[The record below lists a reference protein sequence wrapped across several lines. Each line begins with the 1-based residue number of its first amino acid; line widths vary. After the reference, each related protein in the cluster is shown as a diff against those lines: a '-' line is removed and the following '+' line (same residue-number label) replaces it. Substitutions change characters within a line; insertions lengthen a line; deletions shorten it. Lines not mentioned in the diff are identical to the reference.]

1 MDEILKWV
9 PLCNLVI
16 TILFVSLLKRLD
28 KIDRKLEKHAVRL
41 AKIETR
47 CDIMHGS
54 STLVEP
60 PSYESD

>member
-16 TILFVSLLKRLD
+16 TILFVALLKRLD
-28 KIDRKLEKHAVRL
+28 KIDRKLVKHEVRL
-41 AKIETR
+41 VKIETL

>member
-16 TILFVSLLKRLD
+16 TILFVVLLKRLD
-28 KIDRKLEKHAVRL
+28 MIDRKLVKHDVRL

-47 CDIMHGS
+47 CGIMHGS